1 MFRKK
6 VAMDRKELYKK
17 AADLPKLPGVYIM
30 RDKKSEV
37 IYVGKAKRLKLRV
50 TSYFREGANHMPKVA
65 KMVSN
70 VNDFDVI
77 VVDSEYE
84 ALTLECSLIKQHR
97 PKYNILMM
105 DDKGFSYIRI
115 SKDLYP
121 RITAELQKK
130 KDDAEYLGPYISSF
144 AVKQMTEVA
153 NTAFKL
159 PTCTYQFEKVPRKRP
174 CLNAHLGLCSA
185 PCTGQISRED
195 YLASVENAKIL
206 LTKGTEEILSLL
218 HSQMEEASENLEFER
233 AARARD
239 AIFSIEKLDAGQKVV
254 KDGSTK
260 NMDVFAFAGNE
271 KDTCAVVLLF
281 RGGKLVDKREQILA
295 DTTDLAEVREE
306 FLTHFYLT
314 GNEPPKTVLL
324 DSDVE
329 YRGQI
334 EQYLSEKRNASVKIL
349 VPQRGEQKKIVEM
362 AYQNA
367 IERLK
372 RETGRKTRA
381 QSALGELANRLG
393 LAAYPKRIELYD
405 ISNYGTDAVGGMVVY
420 VDGEPKRS
428 EYRRFKI
435 KTVEGIDDY
444 ASMREVILR
453 RVGRYDE
460 GSGGFANKPDL
471 ILLDGGKGHLDTIL
485 EAVRGTSFEDV
496 PIFGSVKD
504 DKHRTRGIVS
514 EEGEI
519 ELAMNKNAFVIV
531 SKMQDEV
538 HRYTIEYERKSHA
551 KKAFR
556 SSLLDIEG
564 IGETRA
570 KILLKHF
577 KTIRAVSEA
586 SVEELASVKGM
597 SSASAKS
604 VWEYFHS

>member
-1 MFRKK
+1 
-6 VAMDRKELYKK
+6 MDRKQLYKK
-17 AADLPKLPGVYIM
+17 ASDLPKLPGVYIM
-30 RDKKSEV
+30 RDKKNEV

-50 TSYFREGANHMPKVA
+50 TSYFREGANHMPKVE

-115 SKDLYP
+115 SKDRYP

-130 KDDAEYLGPYISSF
+130 KDDAEYIGPYISSF

-185 PCTGQISRED
+185 PCAGQISEED

-206 LTKGTEEILSLL
+206 LTKGTEEILTLL
-218 HSQMEEASENLEFER
+218 RSQMEEASENLEFER

-239 AIFSIEKLDAGQKVV
+239 AIIAIEKLDAGQKVV
-254 KDGSTK
+254 KDGSNK

-271 KDTCAVVLLF
+271 KDSCAVALIF
-281 RGGKLVDKREQILA
+281 RNGKLVDKREQVLS

-306 FLTHFYLT
+306 YLTHFYLG
-314 GNEPPKTVLL
+314 GNEPPKSILL
-324 DSDVE
+324 DADVA
-329 YRGQI
+329 YRDSI
-334 EQYLSEKRNASVKIL
+334 EQYLTERRGGNVKIQ

-372 RETGRKTRA
+372 RETGRKSKA

-393 LAAYPKRIELYD
+393 LAVYPKRIELYD
-405 ISNYGTDAVGGMVVY
+405 ISNYGADAVGGMVVF
-420 VDGEPKRS
+420 VDGEPKKS

-435 KTVEGIDDY
+435 KTVQGIDDY
-444 ASMREVILR
+444 ASMREVLLR

-460 GSGGFANKPDL
+460 GSPGFSNKPEL

-485 EAVRGTSFEDV
+485 EAVRDTSFAEV
-496 PIFGSVKD
+496 PICGSVKD

-514 EEGEI
+514 QDGEI
-519 ELAMNKNAFVIV
+519 ELAINKNAFVIV

-538 HRYTIEYERKSHA
+538 HRYTIEYERNSHT

-570 KILLKHF
+570 KVLLKHF

-586 SVEELASVKGM
+586 SVEELASVKVM
-597 SSASAKS
+597 SLPAAQK
-604 VWEYFHS
+604 VWEYYHS